1 MSQAT
6 MTVAEATQIREQASE
21 AEKHVYDLI
30 DCCLNAEAA
39 LTMLGAKRVKP
50 RRRHHFRPA
59 GAMVLDQI
67 DQVLATS
74 PVMTAL
80 VKASLAFGCDYCGK
94 PAETGTDDGW
104 ICEAC
109 IQAAQV
115 AS

>member
-1 MSQAT
+1 MT
-6 MTVAEATQIREQASE
+6 MTVAEAIEVRERASE
-21 AEKHVYDLI
+21 SEKHVYDLI

-39 LTMLGAKRVKP
+39 LTMLGAKRIKP
-50 RRRHHFRPA
+50 KRGLHFRPV
-59 GAMVLDQI
+59 GAMALEQI

-80 VKASLAFGCDYCGK
+80 VKASIAFGCDYCGK

-109 IQAAQV
+109 LDLAQRAA
-115 AS
+115 S